1 MKFKHKNNLKC
12 DYKRKRFE
20 VGFAKMKS
28 KIKLRIK
35 ANLKGNLTATRFF
48 RRDAE
53 LSEKF
58 SGWFK
63 FDEHRKFITHSF
75 TDFTEKLKL
84 LRKFIDCSKIRLS
97 KRFN

>member
-20 VGFAKMKS
+20 VGLVKMKS

-35 ANLKGNLTATRFF
+35 ANVKGNLAATGFF

-53 LSEKF
+53 LFE
-58 SGWFK
+58 
-63 FDEHRKFITHSF
+63 
-75 TDFTEKLKL
+75 
-84 LRKFIDCSKIRLS
+84 
-97 KRFN
+97 